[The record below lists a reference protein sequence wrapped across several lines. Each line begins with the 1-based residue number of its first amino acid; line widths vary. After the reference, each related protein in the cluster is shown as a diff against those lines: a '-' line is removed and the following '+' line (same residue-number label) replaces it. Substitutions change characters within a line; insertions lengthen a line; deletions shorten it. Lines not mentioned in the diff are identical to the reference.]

1 LIFGGPNFHCNG
13 NHFLKKFFA
22 WNLGHLHSGPPW
34 TAHPAHPIVTPLL
47 STSADEAPVKLDPI
61 LASRGCSF
69 SLSLSLFSAV
79 LFDGQVMTS
88 RIFNH
93 THTHT
98 HIHTCAS
105 AAVRRSRDVLIWC
118 YIKMSLA
125 GLSELSAA
133 SLVTTQQVDATTLSQ
148 FSEEVECSLA
158 H

>member
-13 NHFLKKFFA
+13 NYFLNIFCLE
-22 WNLGHLHSGPPW
+22 LGAPALGAPLDF
-34 TAHPAHPIVTPLL
+34 AHPAHPIVTPLL

-61 LASRGCSF
+61 VASHSCSF
-69 SLSLSLFSAV
+69 SLSLFSAV

-88 RIFNH
+88 RIFNR

-98 HIHTCAS
+98 HTCAS

-125 GLSELSAA
+125 GLSELPAA